1 MAAEARRTAELTRL
15 QYTEGMSDL
24 RDTLDAD
31 ERLIAAEEALA
42 IARQQRIDAA
52 IDLLRATGGRL
63 D

>member
-1 MAAEARRTAELTRL
+1 
-15 QYTEGMSDL
+15 MSDL

-42 IARQQRIDAA
+42 VARQQRIDAA
-52 IDLLRATGGRL
+52 IDLFRATGGRL